1 MKGKDF
7 SGCFERCTGTLV
19 QGRFGICTLGS
30 CCRGDMGLVPVDGHP
45 SVYFH
50 ATWHLLVV
58 VYVDDILAAGP
69 LESQNQFW
77 AALQTQ
83 VQLDDVEELSQFLG
97 PFHHLESGD
106 CRLDMT
112 DYCKEAVSLY
122 LDVAGPK
129 INLRKVS
136 TPYVSEGILNQQD
149 YEVTG
154 EIAMKASSVLMK
166 LLWVCRLCRPDLA
179 FCISMLA
186 GQVSKWN
193 RNCET
198 IVQTCVVLEFNA
210 QPLHA
215 HQSI

>member
-1 MKGKDF
+1 
-7 SGCFERCTGTLV
+7 
-19 QGRFGICTLGS
+19 
-30 CCRGDMGLVPVDGHP
+30 
-45 SVYFH
+45 
-50 ATWHLLVV
+50 
-58 VYVDDILAAGP
+58 
-69 LESQNQFW
+69 
-77 AALQTQ
+77 
-83 VQLDDVEELSQFLG
+83 
-97 PFHHLESGD
+97 
-106 CRLDMT
+106 MT

-198 IVQTCVVLEFNA
+198 IVQTCVVIEFNA